1 MVLQTI
7 WFILVAVLLAG
18 YVVLDGFD
26 LGVGIWYLFGGE
38 KDRRAMLAAI
48 GPVWDGN
55 EVWLLTGGGALF
67 AAFPHVYATVFSGFY
82 LAMMLVVFA
91 LMFRGVAVEFR
102 NKVPSPAWR
111 TFWDVAF
118 AAGSSLTALLLGV
131 ALGNILRGLPLDAGR
146 NFTGSFFTLLNPYSL
161 LIGAA
166 GFSIFAA
173 HGALYLAIKT
183 QGPLRL
189 RAMTWARRAVAVESA
204 LVAAAALTTTL
215 LDKRLLRN
223 YNVAPVLWTIPAAT
237 GLVMVLLVIACRRG
251 RAGRAFVLS
260 SAMIVA
266 LWALTGTA
274 LFPDL
279 VPAADGGALSL
290 TVANASSSQRT
301 LTIMLIFA
309 MLGMPIVIGYQAWLY
324 WTFRRP
330 VERSD
335 DSLTY

>member
-18 YVVLDGFD
+18 YVILDGFD

-38 KDRRAMLAAI
+38 KDRQAMLASI

-82 LAMMLVVFA
+82 LAMMLLVFA

-102 NKVPSPAWR
+102 NKVASPTWR
-111 TFWDVAF
+111 KFWDVAF

-146 NFTGSFFTLLNPYSL
+146 NFTGSFFSLLNPYSL
-161 LIGAA
+161 LVGLA
-166 GFSIFAA
+166 GFSIIAT

-183 QGPLRL
+183 PEPLRL
-189 RAMTWARRAVAVESA
+189 RATAWARRAVAMEWV
-204 LVAAAALTTTL
+204 LVGAAAVATAL
-215 LDKRLLRN
+215 LDKRLLGN
-223 YNVAPVLWTIPAAT
+223 YSAAPVLWAIPAA
-237 GLVMVLLVIACRRG
+237 GVAVMTFLALACHRG
-251 RAGRAFVLS
+251 QAGRAFVLS
-260 SAMIVA
+260 SVAIVVLWVLAGVA
-266 LWALTGTA
+266 LY
-274 LFPDL
+274 PDL
-279 VPAADGGALSL
+279 VPASNGHALSL
-290 TVANASSSQRT
+290 NIANASSSART
-301 LTIMLIFA
+301 LTIMLVFA
-309 MLGMPIVIGYQAWLY
+309 LVGMPIVIGYQVWLY

-330 VERSD
+330 VDND
-335 DSLTY
+335 DAQAY